1 MNATIKKLIALVLCG
16 MLVFSCGISVLAEKT
31 TDSSAQSAVSGEE
44 AVRYINEAVSLI
56 MTRYKFD
63 VDKKDLYRAAL
74 SEILSNNPEL
84 LDAAFKGMFEELDDY
99 SFYYTKEELDSFLGG
114 MAAEVCGI
122 GVLVTSDEAGLIIS
136 KVYDN
141 SPAKEGGLMQG
152 DIITHASGV
161 FLGGMDIELAKQN
174 IIGAEN
180 TPVTIT
186 YLRNGAYTEL
196 TLTRRKVAIDSGFYQ
211 IVEDGKIGYI
221 ALHEFNANATE
232 FTQKALSE
240 FDSKGIKDIIIDL
253 RNNPG
258 GGLNE
263 LVDMCSLFIPTGPA
277 IHLEYKN
284 PLRFTTLYAEN
295 KGEINKYNLA
305 VLINKNSASAS
316 EAFSAA
322 IQDTGSGIVIGETSF
337 GKGTMQNIVP
347 FKIGGGIKITEAEYL
362 SPNGRKVN
370 QIGVTP
376 DVIAPDKIS
385 TYERADIEPMK
396 YERILKIGD
405 TGKDVLAIEE
415 RLRILG
421 ILDAVPDEVFGYD
434 TYMATRSFQKAT
446 ELYPYGVMDYTTQ
459 AKLDGMLKGA
469 EIKSDSS
476 YKKAVEIFKAG
487 NWQDYKQDW
496 SIGQEK

>member
-1 MNATIKKLIALVLCG
+1 MTKKLIALLLCVI
-16 MLVFSCGISVLAEKT
+16 MAVSCPFYALAEDANADAAGEST
-31 TDSSAQSAVSGEE
+31 ISGED
-44 AVRYINEAVSLI
+44 AAKYINEAVALI

-63 VDKKDLYRAAL
+63 VNKANLYRDAL
-74 SEILSNNPEL
+74 TEILKNNPEL
-84 LDAAFKGMFEELDDY
+84 LDTAFKGMFEGLDDY

-122 GVLVTSDEAGLIIS
+122 GVLVTSDKAGLIVS

-152 DIITHASGV
+152 DIITHAGGV
-161 FLGGMDIELAKQN
+161 YLGGMDIELAKQN

-186 YLRNGAYTEL
+186 YMRGNSSTEV
-196 TLTRRKVAIDSGFYQ
+196 TLTRRKVAIDAGFYQ

-221 ALHEFNANATE
+221 ALHEFNDNATE
-232 FTQKALSE
+232 FTQKALNE

-258 GGLNE
+258 GALKE

-284 PLRFTTLYAEN
+284 PLRSSTLYAEN
-295 KGEINKYNLA
+295 DNAEMKYNLA
-305 VLINKNSASAS
+305 VLINEHSASAS
-316 EAFSAA
+316 EAFAAA
-322 IQDTGSGIVIGETSF
+322 IQDTKRGIVIGQKSF

-347 FKIGGGIKITEAEYL
+347 FKIGGGIKLTEAEYL

-370 QIGVTP
+370 GVGVTP
-376 DVIAPDKIS
+376 DVMAPDKVS
-385 TYERADIEPMK
+385 AYERADIEPMK

-405 TGKDVLAIEE
+405 TGADVVAIEE

-421 ILDAVPDEVFGYD
+421 ILDVVPDDVFDYD
-434 TYMATRSFQKAT
+434 TFLATLSFQKAT

-459 AKLDGMLKGA
+459 AKLDGMLNGS
-469 EIKSDSS
+469 EVKSDTS
-476 YKKAVEIFKAG
+476 YKKAIEILKEG
-487 NWQDYKQDW
+487 KMEEYMQDW
-496 SIGQEK
+496 SVEK

>member
-1 MNATIKKLIALVLCG
+1 MIKKILALILCAVLCVSFPLYAFADEASAG
-16 MLVFSCGISVLAEKT
+16 SSQEAPISG
-31 TDSSAQSAVSGEE
+31 DDAVK
-44 AVRYINEAVSLI
+44 YINEAVSLI

-63 VDKKDLYRAAL
+63 VNKANLYRDAL
-74 SEILSNNPEL
+74 AEILKNNPEL
-84 LDAAFKGMFEELDDY
+84 LDAAFKGMFENLDDY

-114 MAAEVCGI
+114 MAAQVCGI

-152 DIITHASGV
+152 DIITHAGGIYI
-161 FLGGMDIELAKQN
+161 GGMDIELAKQN
-174 IIGAEN
+174 IIGPEN

-186 YLRNGAYTEL
+186 YLRNGVSTQI

-221 ALHEFNANATE
+221 ALHEFNNNAAE
-232 FTQKALSE
+232 FTKKALGE
-240 FDSKGIKDIIIDL
+240 FDAKGIKDIIIDL

-284 PLRFTTLYAEN
+284 PMRFTTLYAEN
-295 KGEINKYNLA
+295 EGEINKYNLA

-322 IQDTGSGIVIGETSF
+322 VQDTRSGIVIGETSF

-370 QIGVTP
+370 GVGVAP
-376 DVIAPDKIS
+376 DVVAPDKIS
-385 TYERADIEPMK
+385 AYERADIEPMK
-396 YERILKIGD
+396 YERILQIGD

-421 ILDAVPDEVFGYD
+421 ILDAVPDEVFDYD
-434 TYMATRSFQKAT
+434 TYLATLSFQKAT

-459 AKLDGMLKGA
+459 AKVDGMLKGS
-469 EIKSDSS
+469 EIKSDTS
-476 YKKAVEIFKAG
+476 YKKAVKILKEG
-487 NWQDYKQDW
+487 SMQDYMQDW
-496 SIGQEK
+496 SIKD

>member
-1 MNATIKKLIALVLCG
+1 MIKKILALILCALLCVSFP
-16 MLVFSCGISVLAEKT
+16 LYAFADEASA
-31 TDSSAQSAVSGEE
+31 DSAQDAPLGGDDAVK
-44 AVRYINEAVSLI
+44 YINEAVSLI

-63 VDKKDLYRAAL
+63 VNKANLYRDAL
-74 SEILSNNPEL
+74 TEILKNNPEL
-84 LDAAFKGMFEELDDY
+84 LDAAFKGMFENLDDY

-136 KVYDN
+136 KVYDI

-152 DIITHASGV
+152 DIITHAEGIYI
-161 FLGGMDIELAKQN
+161 GGMDIELAKQN
-174 IIGAEN
+174 IVGPEN

-186 YLRNGAYTEL
+186 YLRNGVSAEI
-196 TLTRRKVAIDSGFYQ
+196 TLTRRKVAIDAGFYQ
-211 IVEDGKIGYI
+211 IVEEGKIGYI
-221 ALHEFNANATE
+221 ALHEFNNNAAE
-232 FTQKALSE
+232 FTKKALSE

-295 KGEINKYNLA
+295 EGEINKYNLA

-322 IQDTGSGIVIGETSF
+322 VQDTRSGIVIGETSF

-370 QIGVTP
+370 GIGVTP
-376 DVIAPDKIS
+376 DVVAPDKIS
-385 TYERADIEPMK
+385 AYERADIEPMK
-396 YERILKIGD
+396 YERILQIGD

-421 ILDAVPDEVFGYD
+421 ILDVVPDEVFDYD
-434 TYMATRSFQKAT
+434 TYLATLSFQKAT

-459 AKLDGMLKGA
+459 AKVDGMLNGS
-469 EIKSDSS
+469 EVKSDTS
-476 YKKAVEIFKAG
+476 YKKAVEILKEG
-487 NWQDYKQDW
+487 SLQDYMQDW
-496 SIGQEK
+496 SVKE